1 MNRLEFESFGIEDLN
16 EIAKKIIPIL
26 GTQRILLFEGEIG
39 AGKTTLIQALCTEI
53 GVEEPVTSPT
63 FAIVNEYLSGGQ
75 SVFHIDL
82 YRLEALEEALEIGI
96 EEYLDSGQYC
106 FIEWPDRITALLDE
120 GLPRIRIDIMDDSS
134 RKILF
139 LYDPN

>member
-16 EIAKKIIPIL
+16 KIAKKIISIL
-26 GTQRILLFEGEIG
+26 GAQRILLFEGEIG

-53 GVEEPVTSPT
+53 GVVEPVTSPT
-63 FAIVNEYLSGGQ
+63 FAIVNEYLSGSQ
-75 SVFHIDL
+75 SIFHIDL
-82 YRLEALEEALEIGI
+82 YRLETLDEALEIGI

-120 GLPRIRIDIMDDSS
+120 KLPRIRIDIMDDSS

-139 LYDPN
+139 LYDPD